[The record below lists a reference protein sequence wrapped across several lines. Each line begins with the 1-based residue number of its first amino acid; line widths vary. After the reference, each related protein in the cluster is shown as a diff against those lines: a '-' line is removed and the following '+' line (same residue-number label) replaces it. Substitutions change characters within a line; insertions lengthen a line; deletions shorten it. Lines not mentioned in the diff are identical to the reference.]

1 MAQPAAAVAT
11 AERLYEGQPGTTEA
25 TLYTAPAYA
34 SGSPY
39 QAGATALAKRLI
51 VCNTTAS
58 AATLTL
64 YLVPSGGTAG
74 VANMLFNAL
83 SVAAGTTQILDL
95 EQSMNPGD
103 FIAGLQSVA
112 AALTV
117 SLSGATFQ

>member
-1 MAQPAAAVAT
+1 MSQPAAAVAT

-25 TLYTAPAYA
+25 TLYTAPTYA

-74 VANMLFNAL
+74 AANELFNAL
-83 SVAAGTTQILDL
+83 SVGAGATTILDP

-103 FIAGLQSVA
+103 FIAGLQGTAS
-112 AALTV
+112 ALTV